1 MSYATALHAT
11 LAEHDNQTI
20 IKNRQFSTITS
31 ETTGEKMQRSY
42 IYSNVH
48 LHKLQIYFVAASVV
62 DYFLMYYTHS
72 EITVICLEKL

>member
-1 MSYATALHAT
+1 MRYATALQAT

-20 IKNRQFSTITS
+20 IKNRQFSTITA

-48 LHKLQIYFVAASVV
+48 
-62 DYFLMYYTHS
+62 
-72 EITVICLEKL
+72 